1 MKFRSGRSKF
11 LLAVTG
17 LAFIFLLGMGAERII
32 KRAERPA
39 ASDSIFPQAAAE
51 TQAPGEDIPTIVEQ
65 AVPAVVSIMSK
76 HVVATQLPPF
86 AQDPFFRQFFGNVPR
101 EQVKRFLGS
110 GVIVTA
116 DGYLLTNYHLVR
128 GADEVMVTLTDKRN
142 FNAKVVGVDTRTEVA
157 VLKIDA
163 KNLPTM
169 ILGTS
174 SDLRLGQTVLAI
186 GYPFGVGQTVTM
198 GIVSGLAKQ
207 LGDVGVNLDV
217 GFIQTDAAINPGNSG
232 GALINTNGELIGI
245 NTLIISNTGSYAGLG
260 FAIPIDLAQAIMNDI
275 IQYGKVVRGYLGIGM
290 DELTPEKAEFFGLED
305 SQGVIVT
312 TVAKASPAMKAG
324 IKVNDV
330 VVAINGTN
338 IKNMNDLR
346 TIIQS
351 LHAGNNAN
359 IGIMRDG
366 KRLNVTAV
374 IAKLSE
380 GETVESEKQPG
391 GKATP
396 QLALLNDVGLEELND
411 NHRSRLQLPGDLK
424 GIIVTEIDENSPA
437 GDAGLAQGDVIVQV
451 NLKPVANMAEFNARI
466 KNFEGNKLMLTVFRR
481 GAIENIVLKE

>member
-1 MKFRSGRSKF
+1 MKFRSGRSKL
-11 LLAVTG
+11 LLAISG

-32 KRAERPA
+32 KRAEERA
-39 ASDSIFPQAAAE
+39 ASDSMFPQAAAQ
-51 TQAPGEDIPTIVEQ
+51 TWAPGEDIPTIVEH

-76 HVVATQLPPF
+76 QVVATQLPPI

-101 EQVKRFLGS
+101 EQVRRFLGS

-128 GADEVMVTLTDKRN
+128 GADEVMVTLTDKRE

-157 VLKIDA
+157 VLKIDEE
-163 KNLPTM
+163 NLPTVAF
-169 ILGTS
+169 GRS

-186 GYPFGVGQTVTM
+186 GYPFSVGQTVTM

-245 NTLIISNTGSYAGLG
+245 NTLIVSNTGSYAGLG
-260 FAIPIDLAQAIMNDI
+260 FAIPIDLARAIMNDI
-275 IQYGKVVRGYLGIGM
+275 IQHGKVVRGYLGIGM

-305 SQGVIVT
+305 AQGVIVT
-312 TVAKASPAMKAG
+312 TVAKGSPAMKAG

-330 VVAINGTN
+330 IVAINGAN

-346 TIIQS
+346 MTIQS
-351 LHAGNNAN
+351 LEAGSSAD

-366 KRLNVTAV
+366 RRLGVTAV
-374 IAKLSE
+374 IAKLNE
-380 GETVESEKQPG
+380 GATAESEKQPG

-396 QLALLNDVGLEELND
+396 QLALLNGVGLEELD
-411 NHRSRLQLPGDLK
+411 DDYRGQLQLPGDLE
-424 GIIVTEIDENSPA
+424 GVIVTEIDENSPA
-437 GDAGLAQGDVIVQV
+437 GDAGLARGDVIVQV
-451 NLKPVANMAEFNARI
+451 NLKTVEGMADFNARI
-466 KNFEGNKLMLTVFRR
+466 KNFRGNKLMLTVFRR
-481 GAIENIVLKE
+481 GAYVNIVLKE